1 MKNRFQWVI
10 FLYFFLSN
18 FALATE
24 LRTNKQIIDS
34 LFDRFVT
41 QAIFKIKNNL
51 SNSYKVVG
59 QNEFDYFNNKLTD
72 ILLENNII
80 LNQNS
85 ITSLKLQIN
94 NLEIFYSENSDFTE
108 REILFN
114 AQIFLIDKD
123 GNISSLHEINTLY
136 KDKIEKNKI
145 SYIENHNFNFTKGK
159 NTQKNSSFF
168 KEILEPVIIVSSAI
182 LTVVLFFSVRT
193 K

>member
-1 MKNRFQWVI
+1 MKNRFLWVI
-10 FLYFFLSN
+10 FLYFSFSN

-34 LFDRFVT
+34 LFDIFAT
-41 QAIFKIKNNL
+41 QTIFKIKNNL

-94 NLEIFYSENSDFTE
+94 NLEIFYSEKSDLLD

-123 GNISSLHEINTLY
+123 GNISSLQEINTQY

-145 SYIENHNFNFTKGK
+145 TYIENHNFNFTKGK
-159 NTQKNSSFF
+159 TTQKNNSFF
-168 KEILEPVIIVSSAI
+168 QEILEPVIIISSAI